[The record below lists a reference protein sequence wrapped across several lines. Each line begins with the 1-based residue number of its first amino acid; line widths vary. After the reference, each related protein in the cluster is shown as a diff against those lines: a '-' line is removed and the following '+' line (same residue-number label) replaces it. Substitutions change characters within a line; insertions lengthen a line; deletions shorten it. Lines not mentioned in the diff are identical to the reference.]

1 MFYNTKNKKDTL
13 MKEKTQE
20 EINTIAVS
28 KLASKVSLLLT
39 IMSFVIVIVSGGAI
53 YTFTGLNQFKDIYA
67 QDRLN
72 LQIQFAESQRKNTRQ
87 LTDAMADLEHSI
99 GGKMDNMNNRLN
111 NLEKNMIKLQTKLDN
126 RKYR

>member
-1 MFYNTKNKKDTL
+1 

-20 EINTIAVS
+20 EINTIAVN

-72 LQIQFAESQRKNTRQ
+72 QQIQFAESQRKNTRQ
-87 LTDAMADLEHSI
+87 LTDAMVDLEHSI
-99 GGKMDNMNNRLN
+99 GSKIDNMNDRLN
-111 NLEKNMIKLQTKLDN
+111 NLEKNMIKLQTKLDAR
-126 RKYR
+126 RKYK